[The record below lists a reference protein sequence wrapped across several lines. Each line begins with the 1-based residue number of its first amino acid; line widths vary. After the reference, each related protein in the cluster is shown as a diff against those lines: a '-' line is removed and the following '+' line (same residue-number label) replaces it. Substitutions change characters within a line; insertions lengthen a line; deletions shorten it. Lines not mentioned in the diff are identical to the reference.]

1 MQAGMAGKRTGEVAV
16 IFTSRRTAADDAGY
30 AEAAAAMDALAAAQP
45 GYRGVASVRDADRD
59 GITVSYW
66 ADEASAKA
74 WRDHPDHVRIRNA
87 GRDRWYESYE
97 VVVTQVTRDYCW
109 SKG

>member
-1 MQAGMAGKRTGEVAV
+1 MAGARTGEVAV
-16 IFTSRRTAADDAGY
+16 IFTSRRTAADDEGY
-30 AEAAAAMDALAAAQP
+30 AEAAEAMAELAAAQP
-45 GYRGVASVRDADRD
+45 GYRGVASARDADRL

-66 ADEASAKA
+66 ADEASAVA
-74 WRDHPDHVRIRNA
+74 WRNHPDHVRIRNA

-97 VVVTQVTRDYCW
+97 VVVTKVTRDYCW